1 MSIRDLMPFGRR
13 RDDKVAVCRGPGHDR
28 GLAALHDDVDRLF
41 ERVFPEVFGG
51 TSARGQLLTFDEGL
65 SPGLDV
71 RETDAEVRVI
81 AEMPGVEEKDLAV
94 TLTNQVLTIR
104 GERCSDAGGSA
115 TAGARATAHRRYERM
130 VTIDADIDPEKVSAV
145 YRNGVLTVALPK
157 SEGAGSRGRRV
168 PVKAI

>member
-13 RDDKVAVCRGPGHDR
+13 RDDKVAVCRGPGHDH

-51 TSARGQLLTFDEGL
+51 TSAMGQRLTFDEGL

-71 RETDAEVRVI
+71 RETDSEVRVM

-104 GERCSDAGGSA
+104 GERCSDTGESA
-115 TAGARATAHRRYERM
+115 AAHRRYERM

-145 YRNGVLTVALPK
+145 YRNGVLTVILPK
-157 SEGAGSRGRRV
+157 LAGTGSRGRRI
-168 PVKAI
+168 PVKAT